1 MCFPV
6 IKNMGE
12 DAWEIFLDQV
22 WKWWTAVIFIHI
34 PLDETH
40 SYGCPNKTEA
50 ETYVQE
56 EEETNT
62 YLLTS
67 QLCVPITTPK
77 VPS

>member
-6 IKNMGE
+6 IKNME
-12 DAWEIFLDQV
+12 QVAWEIFLDQV
-22 WKWWTAVIFIHI
+22 WKWWTAVIFINI

-40 SYGCPNKTEA
+40 SYSYPNNTEA

-67 QLCVPITTPK
+67 SVCQ
-77 VPS
+77 